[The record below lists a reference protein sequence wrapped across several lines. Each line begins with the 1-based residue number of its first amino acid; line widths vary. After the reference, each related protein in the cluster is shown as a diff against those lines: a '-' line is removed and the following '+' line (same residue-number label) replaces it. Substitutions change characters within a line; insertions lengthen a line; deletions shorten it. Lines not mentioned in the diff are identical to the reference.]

1 MIRIVLLSLLIIAF
15 FIFRKNTDVKIK
27 RNVLTTQECNK
38 IIDISNKYEY
48 EQFPEEVDLKAAYE
62 IDIYD
67 VEKPNAI
74 LNEELWDIC
83 KNIYESHMKK
93 DFPMPGYVFL
103 RRYTPNERIDL
114 PIHLDE
120 NKFTMSFLLS
130 PRNMYNGGDLYV
142 FDKKATVKYKY
153 INYGHP
159 DIKNKFV
166 ESYKKL
172 PIINYDQGD
181 AVLYSGK
188 EHLHGVLPVTRGT
201 RYTLSFFFE

>member
-74 LNEELWDIC
+74 LSEELWDIC

-103 RRYTPNERIDL
+103 RRYTPNE
-114 PIHLDE
+114 
-120 NKFTMSFLLS
+120 
-130 PRNMYNGGDLYV
+130 
-142 FDKKATVKYKY
+142 
-153 INYGHP
+153 
-159 DIKNKFV
+159 
-166 ESYKKL
+166 
-172 PIINYDQGD
+172 
-181 AVLYSGK
+181 
-188 EHLHGVLPVTRGT
+188 
-201 RYTLSFFFE
+201 

>member
-1 MIRIVLLSLLIIAF
+1 MIRIVLLSLLLIAF
-15 FIFRKNTDVKIK
+15 FIFRKNTGVKIK

-67 VEKPNAI
+67 VEQPNAI

-142 FDKKATVKYKY
+142 FDKKETMKYKY

-188 EHLHGVLPVTRGT
+188 EHLHGVLPVTEGT

>member
-1 MIRIVLLSLLIIAF
+1 MIRVVLLSLLLIAF

-153 INYGHP
+153 INHGHP